1 MNRALQCHGAV
12 SRCRAG
18 QLRDLPLPVLA
29 KSIIVA
35 AGFWFAV
42 SAAATVVTVWNQAA
56 LTEVTPVSKLGPP
69 AIARALAIAHTCMY
83 DAWSVYDV
91 SAAATL
97 GDTPRRPASER
108 TDANKAKAISYAA
121 YNCQLNLF
129 PGGAS
134 RLAAVMTGLGYDP
147 NDKSTD
153 LTTPQGIGNVAAARV
168 IHFRR
173 DDGSNQYGNLSAS
186 GVPYSDYTGYAPRNP
201 PLPFCAPQ
209 TVGSCPPNIADPLH
223 WQPLIS
229 NTGVT
234 QVFIAPHWERVTPF
248 ALTAATEYD
257 NQPGIIPPPDIQV
270 PGHYLANVLQ
280 VAQYSYALGD
290 PLNLPENL
298 RRKLVVEYWAD
309 GPNSVLPPGHWGVF
323 AQFVSARDQHSIDDD
338 VKMFFAMHNAS
349 FDASIVCWHI
359 KRFYDGVRPITAARY
374 LAQTG
379 QVPTVTAWGGPGQ
392 PTDLT
397 YPTEKW
403 IPYNPGSNLSPS
415 FAAYF
420 SGHSVFS
427 RSSATV
433 LQLFTGSDTFGYSTV
448 LSGTVL
454 SPFGRV
460 EPLIPPAPPTT
471 FTYPT
476 FSSAAAEAGLSR
488 LYGGI
493 HFSDDNDTGQRVG
506 ALVGQQA
513 WVQSKLYFGGLIATD
528 NTSNATS
535 TNATTLS
542 WPHTVGTANNR
553 LLLVG
558 ISCRDG
564 SSLLGV
570 TYGGQPLKRRQAQN
584 GPGNQDRI
592 ELWYLLAPPSGT
604 ANVVATLTNASHV
617 VGGAVSFTA
626 VNQSQPF
633 GESASASGQTTTA
646 SVNVSDTSSDQVVFS
661 MIAASEGA
669 NPVIVTGGQTAA
681 WSNGSGT
688 TSTDILGAAATAPG
702 TESGLLAS
710 YALATSQPWALGAVA
725 LKPALIRMGQHH

>member
-1 MNRALQCHGAV
+1 M
-12 SRCRAG
+12 
-18 QLRDLPLPVLA
+18 
-29 KSIIVA
+29 
-35 AGFWFAV
+35 
-42 SAAATVVTVWNQAA
+42 
-56 LTEVTPVSKLGPP
+56 
-69 AIARALAIAHTCMY
+69 
-83 DAWSVYDV
+83 
-91 SAAATL
+91 
-97 GDTPRRPASER
+97 
-108 TDANKAKAISYAA
+108 
-121 YNCQLNLF
+121 
-129 PGGAS
+129 
-134 RLAAVMTGLGYDP
+134 
-147 NDKSTD
+147 
-153 LTTPQGIGNVAAARV
+153 
-168 IHFRR
+168 
-173 DDGSNQYGNLSAS
+173 
-186 GVPYSDYTGYAPRNP
+186 
-201 PLPFCAPQ
+201 
-209 TVGSCPPNIADPLH
+209 
-223 WQPLIS
+223 
-229 NTGVT
+229 
-234 QVFIAPHWERVTPF
+234 
-248 ALTAATEYD
+248 TAATEYD
-257 NQPGIIPPPDIQV
+257 NQPGIVPPPDIQV

-338 VKMFFAMHNAS
+338 VKLFFAMHNAS

-403 IPYNPGSNLSPS
+403 IPYNPGSNLTPS
-415 FAAYF
+415 FPGYF

-513 WVQSKLYFGGLIATD
+513 WAQSKLYFGGLIATD

>member
-1 MNRALQCHGAV
+1 MKRAVLGYRVV
-12 SRCRAG
+12 SRCRTG
-18 QLRDLPLPVLA
+18 QLLDLPLPVLA

-35 AGFWFAV
+35 AGLWFAV

-69 AIARALAIAHTCMY
+69 IIARALAIAHTCMY

-91 SAAATL
+91 GAAATL
-97 GDTPRRPASER
+97 GNTPRRPASER

-121 YNCQLNLF
+121 YNCLLNLF

-147 NDKSTD
+147 NDRSTD
-153 LTTPQGIGNVAAARV
+153 LTTPQGIGNVAASRV

-173 DDGSNQYGNLSAS
+173 NDGSNQYGNLSAS
-186 GVPYSDYTGYAPRNP
+186 GVPYSDYTGYAPRNA
-201 PLPFCAPQ
+201 PLPFCSPQ

-229 NTGVT
+229 NTGAT

-257 NQPGIIPPPDIQV
+257 NQPGIIPLPDIQV

-290 PLNLPENL
+290 PLNLAEGL

-309 GPNSVLPPGHWGVF
+309 GPNSVLPPGHWAVF
-323 AQFVSARDQHSIDDD
+323 AQYISQRDNHSIDQD
-338 VKMFFAMHNAS
+338 VQMFFAMHNAS

-403 IPYNPGSNLSPS
+403 IPYNPGSNVTPS
-415 FAAYF
+415 FPGYF

-433 LQLFTGSDTFGYSTV
+433 LQLFTGRDTFGYSTV
-448 LSGTVL
+448 LSGTAL

-506 ALVGQQA
+506 VLVGQQA
-513 WVQSKLYFGGLIATD
+513 WGQAQLYFAGLIAID
-528 NTSNATS
+528 DTSNATS

-542 WPHTVGTANNR
+542 WPHTVGSANNR

-558 ISCRDG
+558 ISSGNG

-570 TYGGQPLKRRQAQN
+570 TYGGKPLKRLLVQN
-584 GPGNQDRI
+584 GPGNQNRI
-592 ELWYLLAPPSGT
+592 ELWYVLAPPSGT
-604 ANVVATLTNASHV
+604 ANVVATLANAAHV

-626 VNQSQPF
+626 VNQSRPF
-633 GESASASGQTTTA
+633 GESASASGQTAAA
-646 SVNVSDTSSDQVVFS
+646 SLNVSDTSGDQVVFS
-661 MIAASEGA
+661 IIAANEGA
-669 NPVIVTGGQTAA
+669 NPIILTGGQTAT
-681 WSNGSGT
+681 WNNGSGT
-688 TSTDILGAAATAPG
+688 RSSDILGAAATGAG
-702 TESGLLAS
+702 AESGVPIS
-710 YALATSQPWALGAVA
+710 YTLATSQSWALGAVA
-725 LKPALIRMGQHH
+725 LKPALIRMGLPH